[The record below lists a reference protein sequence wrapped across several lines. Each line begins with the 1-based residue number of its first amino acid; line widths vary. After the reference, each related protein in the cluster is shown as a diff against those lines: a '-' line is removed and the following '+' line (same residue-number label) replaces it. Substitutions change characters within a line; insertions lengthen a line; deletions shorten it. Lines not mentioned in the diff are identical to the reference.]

1 MKKALLLV
9 YHNVALA
16 CAMLVALELAGQF
29 AFRVIKGFPLYEID
43 QHSVASAPQPIE
55 EHPFLVGRLK
65 AGVAMQYE
73 RKSLRVTANHTRW
86 TGAPAAAPGSIRI
99 AVVGGS
105 TTFGARVSDEETWP
119 ARLQALL
126 GPRYVV
132 TNFGMLGY
140 SSAEAVI
147 QMALLVPETK
157 PDVVVF
163 YEGWDEL
170 HNYHDTG
177 LGPDYY
183 GHGLQQYANL
193 DIQPPQ
199 PRGLFA
205 KLIEVSAVCRLAMML
220 GKELPARSASRP
232 PAASRSSGAIRAD
245 PDTVVERLFRRNLTS
260 LKLLAR
266 ESGAYVMFIPQVLDP
281 SRFQGDSSNGWTP
294 RIRNYAMPSLL
305 GRINRITG
313 GICAGSEDWCTVFHD
328 PAARTWAHDEFI
340 DEGHFS
346 GKGNDAFARLLAAH
360 LQTDLR
366 SRLAH
371 PSRRYTIAE
380 QSVTGPRSLD
390 LDGARAT
397 LAALRGGQARLR

>member
-1 MKKALLLV
+1 LKKALRFVYSSVALTCVLLV
-9 YHNVALA
+9 S
-16 CAMLVALELAGQF
+16 LELAGQL
-29 AFRVIKGFPLYEID
+29 AFRLVKGFPLYEID
-43 QHSVASAPQPIE
+43 QHLIASAAEQPIE
-55 EHPFLVGRLK
+55 EHPFLVGRLR
-65 AGVAMQYE
+65 AGV
-73 RKSLRVTANHTRW
+73 RVQDGHNVLSATANHTRW
-86 TGAPAAAPGSIRI
+86 TGAHEGTPGAIRI

-132 TNFGMLGY
+132 TNFGMPGY

-170 HNYHDTG
+170 HNYHDAG

-183 GHGLQQYANL
+183 GHGLRQYANL
-193 DIQPPQ
+193 DLQPPQ

-205 KLIEVSAVCRLAMML
+205 KLIEVSAVSRLAMIL
-220 GKELPARSASRP
+220 ADELPSRSARRP
-232 PAASRSSGAIRAD
+232 PAAPRSPGPPSAD
-245 PDTVVERLFRRNLTS
+245 PDTVVERLFRRNLTT
-260 LKLLAR
+260 LKVLAR
-266 ESGAYVMFIPQVLDP
+266 QSGAAYVMFIPQVLDP
-281 SRFQGDSSNGWTP
+281 SRFQGDTSNGWTP

-313 GICAGSEDWCTVFHD
+313 GMCADSEAWCTVFHD
-328 PAARTWAHDEFI
+328 PEARSWAHDEFI

-346 GKGNDAFARLLAAH
+346 GKGNDAFARLLAARLKSDVGRH
-360 LQTDLR
+360 LTQ
-366 SRLAH
+366 
-371 PSRRYTIAE
+371 PSRKYWIAAG
-380 QSVTGPRSLD
+380 SATGADYSR
-390 LDGARAT
+390 
-397 LAALRGGQARLR
+397 